1 MNDIIKTMSLE
12 DSNEYIINKLKSN
25 DKFLISRVGVGA
37 ETHATYLDIKYKI
50 KNIWNNSY
58 FDLFYK
64 ISNNAGIY
72 NLTLENLSRYT
83 NLYNECIK
91 NSDALATFTN
101 TMIEEQNYFIEN
113 YKLGVLYSRVLEPF
127 YCCKDNIKPWSHY
140 LIGKKVLIIS
150 PFVDSFQKQL
160 KNNFQIFKNPD
171 KKIFLDDQEFI
182 FYKSYNTAAGNHIHE
197 SWDVTYDIMCNDIS
211 NLEFDIALL
220 GCGGYGLPLCHYIHK
235 KLNKSVIYVGGGLQL
250 LFGVM
255 GSRWENIPM
264 WKNIIKYNESKFI
277 RPSQEEQLK
286 NKEKI
291 EGGCY
296 W

>member
-1 MNDIIKTMSLE
+1 MNEIKTLSLE
-12 DSNEYIINKLKSN
+12 KSNDYIINKLQSN
-25 DKFLISRVGVGA
+25 EKFLISRVGVGA
-37 ETHATYLDIKYKI
+37 ETLLTHLYIKYGI
-50 KNIWNNSY
+50 DSIWNNSY

-64 ISNNAGIY
+64 LSNNAGIY
-72 NLTLENLSRYT
+72 NLSQSSFCRYT
-83 NLYNECIK
+83 SLYKETIK
-91 NSDALATFTN
+91 KSDALATFNN
-101 TMIEEQNYFIEN
+101 TMVEQQIYFIQS
-113 YKLGVLYSRVLEPF
+113 YALDILYSRVLEPF

-182 FYKSYNTAAGNHIHE
+182 FYKSYNTAAGNHMHE

-220 GCGGYGLPLCHYIHK
+220 GCGGYGLPLCHYIHET
-235 KLNKSVIYVGGGLQL
+235 LNKSAIYVGGGLQL

-255 GSRWENIPM
+255 GGRWENIPM
-264 WKNIIKYNESKFI
+264 WKDIIKENETKFI
-277 RPSQEEQLK
+277 RPSQEEQIK
-286 NKEKI
+286 NKENI